1 MAWPEHHKAPR
12 PLTIKSVR
20 RCKTCKVV
28 QVSEREPGMAELC
41 SADCTY
47 SRTWGNPKASWLIPV
62 PNHKAVLAAF
72 LLMGWDGIVGMVDG
86 VWGSN
91 D

>member
-1 MAWPEHHKAPR
+1 
-12 PLTIKSVR
+12 
-20 RCKTCKVV
+20 
-28 QVSEREPGMAELC
+28 MAELC
-41 SADCTY
+41 SADCT
-47 SRTWGNPKASWLIPV
+47 